1 MKILYV
7 TTISNTVNAFLI
19 PHIRMLIEQNHKVD
33 VAFCVERNVDPEIIK
48 MGCKIHD
55 LQFQRNPLSIKN
67 FDAYMKLKRL
77 IKEENYELIH
87 THTPVA
93 SACVRLACRG
103 LKSVKVFYTAH
114 GFHFYKGSPL
124 KNWLIYY
131 PIEKWL
137 SRYTDC
143 LITIN
148 REDYNTAID
157 HKFRAGR
164 IELVNGVGIDL
175 TKFKPQDKN
184 TKEKLR
190 KEYGFSNQDFILVYV
205 GELSYRKHQDLLISV
220 VQQLKDIIPN
230 IKLLLVGD
238 GPFYDQY
245 KKQIVDAGVVD
256 NVKLLGY
263 KKDIPNLMVL
273 SDLAVSSSR
282 REGLPVNIMEAMAV
296 GLPLVVTDCRGNR
309 DLVKNNENG
318 FVVPLDDVDIFVES
332 IVRIYNSDFLK
343 KSFRSKNLD
352 LINDYSQILIADKLR
367 DVYLNSGIIGV
378 HNDT

>member
-7 TTISNTVNAFLI
+7 TTISNTVNTFLI
-19 PHIRMLIEQNHKVD
+19 PHIKMLIEQNHKVD

-67 FDAYMKLKRL
+67 FDAYMKLKKL

-220 VQQLKDIIPN
+220 MQQLKNTVPN

-245 KKQIVDAGVVD
+245 KKQIVDAGIVD

-263 KKDIPNLMVL
+263 KKDIPNLMAL

-282 REGLPVNIMEAMAV
+282 QEGLPVNIMEAMAV

-318 FVVPLDDVDIFVES
+318 FVVPLDDVDFFVEA

>member
-19 PHIRMLIEQNHKVD
+19 SHIRMLIERNHKVD

-48 MGCKIHD
+48 MGCKIHN

-67 FDAYMKLKRL
+67 FDAYMKLKKL

-220 VQQLKDIIPN
+220 MQQLKNTVPN

-245 KKQIVDAGVVD
+245 KKQIVDAGIVD

-263 KKDIPNLMVL
+263 KKDIPNLMAL

-282 REGLPVNIMEAMAV
+282 QEGLPVNIMEAMAV

-318 FVVPLDDVDIFVES
+318 FVVPLDDVDFFVEA